1 MLPLESSLHL
11 LPGEFL
17 FKNLLGF
24 PLSSNHPR
32 TFRVCRPGSDAL
44 PQAGCRVSSL
54 HRSSEAKRHPLGGLL
69 KLRQSH
75 HNRPALAVPT
85 LPPSAARPPSWELYL
100 AEFEGVFHMPGDSLH
115 PRGTCI
121 QSPLC

>member
-69 KLRQSH
+69 KLRHSH

-85 LPPSAARPPSWELYL
+85 LPPSAARPPPPVPTEPPSQLRAL
-100 AEFEGVFHMPGDSLH
+100 LLPPSLPGLRRLSDA
-115 PRGTCI
+115 
-121 QSPLC
+121 

>member
-54 HRSSEAKRHPLGGLL
+54 HRSSEAKRHPLGVLL
-69 KLRQSH
+69 KLRHSH

-85 LPPSAARPPSWELYL
+85 LPPSAARPPPPVPTEPPSQLRAL
-100 AEFEGVFHMPGDSLH
+100 LLPPSLPGLRRLSDA
-115 PRGTCI
+115 
-121 QSPLC
+121 